1 MNTSFSF
8 LTVGKTSESTESGNS
23 FKRYIG
29 QASCHVLAVNPDA
42 KKLEEIYGR
51 EMPVP
56 EYTGERDGVK
66 FVRIDMI
73 LKTDPETNNGID
85 TIARAT
91 FFLRNEP
98 AINREGTRQQV
109 IDIYGN
115 TTYGDIEDVKA
126 KKPLLTANGNPAKI
140 GPNYRPTCAGE
151 ADLVAFLK
159 AYLVVPESFIYPNGK
174 WELGPKADDGKF
186 SLDNIKDYFNG
197 DVKEVRD
204 AIAMQ
209 PNNKVKLLFGVRT
222 NPDDNKQYQ
231 DVCTRGDMILP
242 NYSNAVDRLEKRLAD
257 AKAAGSWPNTEYKV
271 CALQEYQV
279 EASDLN
285 SVAEDSSS
293 AMPWD

>member
-1 MNTSFSF
+1 MNSFSF
-8 LTVGKTSESTESGNS
+8 LTIGKTSESTEASEGY
-23 FKRYIG
+23 KKYIG
-29 QASCHVLAVNPDA
+29 LASCHVLAVNPDA

-56 EYTGERDGVK
+56 EYTGEKDGVK
-66 FVRIDMI
+66 YARIDFI
-73 LKTDPETNNGID
+73 LKTDPEVCNGID
-85 TIARAT
+85 TITRAT

-115 TTYGDIEDVKA
+115 TTYGDIDDVKA
-126 KKPLLTANGNPAKI
+126 KKPLLTSNGNPAKI
-140 GPNYRPTCAGE
+140 GPVYRPTCIGE

-159 AYLVVPESFIYPNGK
+159 AFLVVPESFIYPNGK

-197 DVKEVRD
+197 NVKEVKD
-204 AIAMQ
+204 AIALQ
-209 PNNKVKLLFGVRT
+209 PNNKVKMLFGVRT

-242 NYSNAVDRLEKRLAD
+242 NYSNSLKKLEERLAD
-257 AKAAGSWPNTEYKV
+257 AKSNGSWPNTEYKV
-271 CALQEYQV
+271 CVLQEYKV

-285 SVAEDSSS
+285 EVASSSSS
-293 AMPWD
+293 AMPWE